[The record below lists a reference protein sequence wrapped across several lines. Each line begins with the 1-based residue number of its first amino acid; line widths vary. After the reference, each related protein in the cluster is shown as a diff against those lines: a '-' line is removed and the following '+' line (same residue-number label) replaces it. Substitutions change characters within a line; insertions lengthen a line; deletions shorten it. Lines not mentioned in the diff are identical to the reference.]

1 MRPRKKNQYAQAL
14 ERRRQRAAQQ
24 GGGEEVLEAPP
35 APSKPLS
42 EMTEAEL
49 DAALVDAKRALL
61 RATRAETEAT
71 RGVVAASGGEGSGGS
86 ALTAL
91 IRDKKRKRPS
101 WR

>member
-1 MRPRKKNQYAQAL
+1 MRPKNKSQYAGRGA
-14 ERRRQRAAQQ
+14 
-24 GGGEEVLEAPP
+24 GEEAIPP
-35 APSKPLS
+35 IPEKYPS
-42 EMTEAEL
+42 EMSEAEL